1 SAGRHALPGAQHGRV
16 AEAAGI
22 DARRR
27 ASWRMSIRFL
37 FDENL
42 DDPLRSAVAHHNAR
56 GGDPI
61 DTVQVGDPLNLPR
74 GSDDPDIL
82 IWAERE
88 GRILVSFDRSTL
100 PNFLSDHL
108 QAGHHS
114 PGVSLIRRG
123 TSLRQVID

>member
-1 SAGRHALPGAQHGRV
+1 
-16 AEAAGI
+16 
-22 DARRR
+22 
-27 ASWRMSIRFL
+27 MSIRFL

-42 DDPLRSAVAHHNAR
+42 DDPPRSAVARHNAR
-56 GGDPI
+56 GIDPI
-61 DTVQVGDPLNLPR
+61 DAVQVGGPPDLPR

-114 PGVSLIRRG
+114 PGIFLIRRG
-123 TSLRQVID
+123 ATLTEVVDFLVLATYASEPWEWEDRCQFIPM